1 MSSNNKRNVSGMH
14 RAPRCEGKT
23 KAGKSCG
30 NPAVRGKKRCGV
42 HGGMGSKGKNY
53 RQESNDHKAAYLHL
67 EQQLNVHIRKLGKVI
82 RKIERSGDPALV
94 LDGLRNARRGLL
106 LLTKQRQS
114 DHAAAYRPN
123 EAEVMASR
131 DEAVALDM
139 RRRYSGK
146 GHRSHEMIRD
156 RARGSML
163 GLAVGEAVGLTLA
176 GWPRDSYQEIEDMHG
191 GGRLGLKPGEWAG
204 DTAMALALMESLT
217 FRHGFDETD
226 FVERLIDWRDDGE
239 YSCTGFCLSMGA
251 TTEEAL
257 KQYERT
263 GDPVA
268 GEFHADCV
276 ANGSLARIAP
286 VAIRY
291 WKRRDHLQDVA
302 VRQSLTTH
310 AGPIVVPACVG
321 FAEILSDAIFGLPRD
336 EVLRPREVYLSSSH
350 RPVLVGEWHDKR
362 RQHIRGCNNAMMSLE
377 AALWCVGKTES
388 FEEAVLKAANLG
400 EDSGS
405 TAALAGQLAGALYGA
420 CTIPERWVEKLA
432 WREKILD
439 MTKALFEQSRSR
451 SGNARS

>member
-1 MSSNNKRNVSGMH
+1 MSSNHKRNVSGMH
-14 RAPRCEGKT
+14 DAPRCEAET
-23 KAGKSCG
+23 KAGDPCG
-30 NPAVRGKKRCGV
+30 NPAVKGKKRCHV
-42 HGGMGSKGKNY
+42 HGGMGAQGKNY
-53 RQESNDHKAAYLHL
+53 RQETNHYKAAYLHL
-67 EQQLNVHIRKLGKVI
+67 EQQLNVHVRKLGKI
-82 RKIERSGDPALV
+82 MRKIERSGDPAVV
-94 LDGLRNARRGLL
+94 LDGLKNARRELL
-106 LLTKQRQS
+106 LLTKQKQS
-114 DHAAAYRPN
+114 DHAAAYRPP
-123 EAEVMASR
+123 EAEVMAKR
-131 DEAVALDM
+131 EEAAALDT

-146 GHRSHEMIRD
+146 GHRSLEMIRD
-156 RARGSML
+156 RARGAML

-176 GWPRDSYQEIEDMHG
+176 GWPRDSYEVEDMHG
-191 GGRLGLKPGEWAG
+191 GGLLGLKPGEWAG

-217 FRHGFDETD
+217 YRHLFDETD
-226 FVERLIDWRDDGE
+226 FIERLIDWRDDGE

-251 TTEEAL
+251 TTEKAL

-291 WKRRDHLQDVA
+291 WKQRAGLRDVA
-302 VRQSLTTH
+302 IRQSLTTH

-336 EVLRPREVYLSSSH
+336 EVLRPREVYLSSSL
-350 RPVLVGEWHDKR
+350 RPVLVGEWQDKR
-362 RQHIRGCNNAMMSLE
+362 LQHIRGCNNAMMSLE

-420 CTIPERWVEKLA
+420 CAIPERWIEKLA
-432 WREKILD
+432 WRDKILK
-439 MTKALFEQSRSR
+439 MTDALFDQSRSR
-451 SGNARS
+451 AGNARS